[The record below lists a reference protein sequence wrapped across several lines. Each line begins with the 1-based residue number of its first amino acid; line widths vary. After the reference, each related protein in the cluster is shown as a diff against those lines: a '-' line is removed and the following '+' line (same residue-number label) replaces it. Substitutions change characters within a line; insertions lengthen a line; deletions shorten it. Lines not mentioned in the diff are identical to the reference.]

1 MASDTEV
8 ASKNKEAFEALME
21 ALAKAKEDNS
31 PTIFSKLQVEDDD
44 SQKAVQVA
52 LKIHVPQAAR
62 MQTRDFV
69 ADYLERRLDAGETF
83 GLFVMTGTK
92 SNPD

>member
-31 PTIFSKLQVEDDD
+31 PTIFSTFKVEDDD
-44 SQKAVQVA
+44 
-52 LKIHVPQAAR
+52 
-62 MQTRDFV
+62 
-69 ADYLERRLDAGETF
+69 
-83 GLFVMTGTK
+83 
-92 SNPD
+92 